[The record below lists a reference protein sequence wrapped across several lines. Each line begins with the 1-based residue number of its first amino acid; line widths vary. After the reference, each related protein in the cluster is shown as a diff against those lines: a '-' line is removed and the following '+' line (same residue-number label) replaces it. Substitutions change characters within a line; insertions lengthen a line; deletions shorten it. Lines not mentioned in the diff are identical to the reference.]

1 MLCNL
6 VIQTSLH
13 IREAEKYLRKP
24 EHIEHMQ
31 SCGETESLIQRARS
45 LLVVASTPPTDSY
58 ENFTAKVRD
67 YNLMEPFK
75 FTLPHIFLNNNFIK
89 VSYITTY
96 VHICV
101 YVYLSYLK

>member
-1 MLCNL
+1 
-6 VIQTSLH
+6 
-13 IREAEKYLRKP
+13 
-24 EHIEHMQ
+24 MQ

-89 VSYITTY
+89 FVSIYAA
-96 VHICV
+96 
-101 YVYLSYLK
+101 YLYDSAMLYAWALDELLRNATRTHKH